1 MALDNEAILLTAKKM
16 REDIVEMC
24 HRLGSNAAHLG
35 GCMSLVE
42 LLAVLYKEHLR
53 LSEGDPQSEYRD
65 RVVMSKGQ
73 GSIAMYAAMHQCGL
87 IPDLKDVG
95 ALVGEGNIYY
105 KQCIRAPEYGL
116 EFYSGSLGQG
126 LAYAVGIALALRIK
140 QNDNSRVYVFL
151 GDGECDEGSVW
162 EAASLAGHMGL
173 DNIIVIVDRNGLQ
186 IDGYTRDI
194 NNMDKLEDRWKA
206 FGFEVDVI
214 DGHNVEAIHAA
225 LSSERHGC
233 PRAIVADTV
242 KGKGVSFAENEVEW
256 HQNVL
261 TDELYARAL
270 KDVRE
275 GIS

>member
-1 MALDNEAILLTAKKM
+1 MKAMIMAAGKGSRISKNIGEVPKSTLPTLDGTPIIRRSVKM
-16 REDIVEMC
+16 M
-24 HRLGSNAAHLG
+24 L
-35 GCMSLVE
+35 
-42 LLAVLYKEHLR
+42 
-53 LSEGDPQSEYRD
+53 
-65 RVVMSKGQ
+65 
-73 GSIAMYAAMHQCGL
+73 
-87 IPDLKDVG
+87 DL
-95 ALVGEGNIYY
+95 
-105 KQCIRAPEYGL
+105 GL
-116 EFYSGSLGQG
+116 EPVLC
-126 LAYAVGIALALRIK
+126 VGYRSDLIKQALALRIK